1 MSSQTALAGAALGA
15 AERLEVSAVI
25 PTRDAYPM
33 VVDAVDSVL
42 AQTLPAAEVVVV
54 DDGSSDG
61 TPEILAERYAG
72 RPEVRVL
79 RGTFGSA
86 AAARNAGWRAARS
99 PWIGFLDADDVWFPE
114 KLATASTTLDACRSA
129 GWFFSDGRFVPL
141 DGGDEWASWWSAYA
155 DVPERYVGHPV
166 AELME
171 VNFVLTSSVVA
182 RRDLLET
189 LGGFDERMS
198 HAEDLDLWI
207 RLARRSAVAASCQPL
222 VRYQHRPGGLTR
234 QTERRLLGDV
244 ELFRRLARDPAL
256 SPRVRRRARHRE
268 ALAQYKLAF
277 GALRQGRRRDLWSRL
292 PAAWMVPERVL
303 PVMGLALA
311 GLMPEWGL
319 DVLKKRRWVTR
330 GLARR
335 ALRLSRVTLRSE
347 PAVAPVAPAEIR

>member
-1 MSSQTALAGAALGA
+1 
-15 AERLEVSAVI
+15 
-25 PTRDAYPM
+25 
-33 VVDAVDSVL
+33 
-42 AQTLPAAEVVVV
+42 
-54 DDGSSDG
+54 
-61 TPEILAERYAG
+61 
-72 RPEVRVL
+72 VRVV
-79 RGTFGSA
+79 RGRFGSA

-99 PWIGFLDADDVWFPE
+99 PWIAFLDADDVWFPE
-114 KLATASTTLDACRSA
+114 KLATAAATLEAWRAA
-129 GWFFSDGRFVPL
+129 GWFFSDGRFIPL
-141 DGGDEWASWWSAYA
+141 DGQEWASWWSAYA
-155 DVPERYVGHPV
+155 DVPERYIGHPV

-182 RRDLLET
+182 RRDLLEA
-189 LGGFDERMS
+189 LAGFDERMS

-207 RLARRSAVAASCQPL
+207 RLARRSAVAASRLQL

-256 SPRVRRRARHRE
+256 SARLRRRARHRE

-292 PAAWMVPERVL
+292 PAAWMMPERVL
-303 PVMGLALA
+303 PVLGLAVA
-311 GLMPEWGL
+311 SLMPEWGL

-335 ALRLSRVTLRSE
+335 ALRLSRVTLRSD
-347 PAVAPVAPAEIR
+347 PAAATSGARTERP

>member
-1 MSSQTALAGAALGA
+1 MSPERALAKAAA
-15 AERLEVSAVI
+15 PADRFEVSAVI
-25 PTRDAYPM
+25 PTHDAYPM

-42 AQTLPAAEVVVV
+42 AQTLSAAEVVVV
-54 DDGSSDG
+54 DDGSRDA
-61 TPEILAERYAG
+61 TAEILAERYAD
-72 RPEVRVL
+72 RPEVRVV

-114 KLATASTTLDACRSA
+114 KLATTAATLDASPSA
-129 GWFFSDGRFVPL
+129 GWFFSDGRFIPL
-141 DGGDEWASWWSAYA
+141 DGAEWSSWWSAYA

-182 RRDLLET
+182 RRDLLEA

-207 RLARRSAVAASCQPL
+207 RLARRAAVAASCRPL

-256 SPRVRRRARHRE
+256 GPGLRRRARHRE

-292 PAAWMVPERVL
+292 PAAWMMPERVL
-303 PVMGLALA
+303 PVAGLALA
-311 GLMPEWGL
+311 GLMPAWGL
-319 DVLKKRRWVTR
+319 DLLKRRRWVTR

-335 ALRLSRVTLRSE
+335 ALQLSRVTLRTD
-347 PAVAPVAPAEIR
+347 PALASGAPEIP